1 MQNKSSKQ
9 VESSEQAQRLRY
21 AVRKDESLSTRR
33 NITLGLSSRE
43 KLGRYQALAILK
55 AAVSDRVLRTL
66 FLQQDP
72 DGAFML
78 LPRGWIEY

>member
-33 NITLGLSSRE
+33 NIALGLSSRE
-43 KLGRYQALAILK
+43 KLGRYQVLAMLK
-55 AAVSDRVLRTL
+55 AAISD
-66 FLQQDP
+66 
-72 DGAFML
+72 
-78 LPRGWIEY
+78 